1 MQFIKGADV
10 SLTDE
15 LEERNA
21 VYYLNGEKKDLF
33 EILKECGIN
42 MVRLRLWNHPYSEE
56 GEPYGGGC
64 NDLETTIKLA
74 KRVVKN
80 EMQLML
86 DFHYSDF
93 WADPAKQFKPKAW
106 VALQGEELERV
117 VYEYTKETLLRL
129 KTEELMPAVVQVGNE
144 ITNGFLW
151 PDGHVENLEQMARLL
166 KEGIRAVREI
176 CPDAKIMLHLDFGTN
191 NELYNKWFSDIE
203 PYNLDYDII
212 GMSYYPYWNGSLD
225 LLVENMND
233 ISSRFDKDV
242 IIAETAIGYTT
253 DNLGCKVAVYSEEL
267 EKKTA
272 FTGTKEGQKQF
283 LETLY
288 GKVKQVKNQRGIGVV
303 YWEPA
308 WLPIPDCAWALPT
321 GCEYMNDKA
330 ELGNSWGNQALFD
343 ADGNA
348 NPALIHIKN
357 L

>member
-10 SLTDE
+10 SLIGE

-21 VYYLNGEKKDLF
+21 VYYLHGEQKDLF
-33 EILKECGIN
+33 EILSECGIN
-42 MVRLRLWNHPYSEE
+42 MVRLRLWNNPYSED
-56 GEPYGGGC
+56 GKPYGGGC
-64 NDLETTIKLA
+64 NDLKTTMKLA

-80 EMQLML
+80 GMRLML

-106 VALQGEELERV
+106 ATLQGDDLEHA
-117 VYEYTKETLLRL
+117 VYDYTKESLLCL
-129 KTEELMPAVVQVGNE
+129 KAEGLIPSVVQVGNE

-151 PDGHVENLEQMARLL
+151 PDGHVENLEQMVRLL
-166 KEGIRAVREI
+166 KEGIRAVHEI
-176 CPDAKIMLHLDFGTN
+176 CPKARIMLHLDFGTN
-191 NELYNKWFSDIE
+191 NELYTKWFSDIE
-203 PYNLDYDII
+203 PYELDYDII

-225 LLVENMND
+225 LLVKNMND
-233 ISSRFDKDV
+233 ISSRFDKD
-242 IIAETAIGYTT
+242 IMIAETAIGYTT

-283 LETLY
+283 IETLY
-288 GKVKQVKNQRGIGVV
+288 GKVRQVKNQRGIGVV

-308 WLPIPDCAWALPT
+308 WLPIPDCAWALPI

-348 NPALIHIKN
+348 NPALIHIKD

>member
-10 SLTDE
+10 SLIEE
-15 LEERNA
+15 LEGRNA
-21 VYYLNGEKKDLF
+21 AYYLNGKQMDLF

-42 MVRLRLWNHPYSEE
+42 LVRLRLWNHPYSEK
-56 GEPYGGGC
+56 GEPYGGGS

-74 KRVVKN
+74 RRVAEH
-80 EMQLML
+80 EMQIML

-106 VALQGEELERV
+106 TDLSGESLERA
-117 VYEYTKETLLRL
+117 VYSYTKETLQRMEREGLS
-129 KTEELMPAVVQVGNE
+129 PAVVQVGNE

-151 PDGHVENLEQMARLL
+151 PDGHVKNLAQMAGLL
-166 KEGIRAVREI
+166 KAGIAGVREI
-176 CPDAKIMLHLDFGTN
+176 CPDAKIMLHLDVGTDN
-191 NELYNKWFSDIE
+191 VLYNKWFSDIE
-203 PYNLDYDII
+203 PYSLDYDMI

-225 LLVENMND
+225 LLVNNMND
-233 ISSRFDKDV
+233 ISSRFEKDV
-242 IIAETAIGYTT
+242 VIAETAIGYTT

-272 FTGTKEGQKQF
+272 FSGTKEGQKQF

-288 GKVKQVKNQRGIGVV
+288 GKVKQVKNHRGAGVI
-303 YWEPA
+303 YWEPD
-308 WLPIPDCAWALPT
+308 WLPIPDCAWALPV
-321 GCEYMNDKA
+321 GCEYMNDRA

-343 ADGNA
+343 ANGNA
-348 NPALIHIKN
+348 NPALIHIKD